1 MRGKS
6 FNVGEL
12 AGVVVLTLLLSTL
25 LLPMGNHAQARS
37 YSSQLRGIHQGLVTF
52 ANSNKNWYAGVDAS
66 GNDAGI
72 TIEERYQLMMEGDFF
87 TPEYAISPSE
97 DDPLIHEWS
106 ETGTVTQDN
115 YSYAMLQ
122 VPNPGARREE
132 WKQTL
137 NSQAIV
143 MSDRNVGNMTDT
155 FGIHSHGYRKQ
166 TGSYGCTSSSR
177 LVDHWVGQIL
187 WNDNHVEFIET
198 DSPDTQYGVV
208 SNTSDNLFRS
218 TGDNDALVIHSGN

>member
-1 MRGKS
+1 
-6 FNVGEL
+6 
-12 AGVVVLTLLLSTL
+12 
-25 LLPMGNHAQARS
+25 
-37 YSSQLRGIHQGLVTF
+37 
-52 ANSNKNWYAGVDAS
+52 
-66 GNDAGI
+66 
-72 TIEERYQLMMEGDFF
+72 
-87 TPEYAISPSE
+87 
-97 DDPLIHEWS
+97 
-106 ETGTVTQDN
+106 
-115 YSYAMLQ
+115 
-122 VPNPGARREE
+122 
-132 WKQTL
+132 
-137 NSQAIV
+137 